1 MNSARRGWSRPLS
14 LAAVAGLTLAAAGC
28 GGGDASS
35 SDDVA
40 SLGTDTASSDAT
52 DESTRGSEPPKDP
65 EEAMLAFTECM
76 RDQGV
81 DMPDPAPPGQGG
93 GRAVEIKVDP
103 ASDKFEKANA
113 ECEPLLEAAM
123 GDMELDPDEEAEMR
137 EQMLEFA
144 ECMRDHGIDMP
155 DPVFCEGRI
164 EVSPGNDSGD
174 VDQDKWR
181 AAEKECRGPD
191 ITVGRAGA
199 DDGPGSGD

>member
-1 MNSARRGWSRPLS
+1 MELALRMLSAALIHRSASDVHDQSVKQATEGTMNSARRGWSRPLS

-103 ASDKFEKANA
+103 ASDKFE
-113 ECEPLLEAAM
+113 
-123 GDMELDPDEEAEMR
+123 
-137 EQMLEFA
+137 
-144 ECMRDHGIDMP
+144 
-155 DPVFCEGRI
+155 
-164 EVSPGNDSGD
+164 
-174 VDQDKWR
+174 
-181 AAEKECRGPD
+181 
-191 ITVGRAGA
+191 
-199 DDGPGSGD
+199 